1 MGGSRRGRPLVG
13 ASMGLLFGLFLGF
26 DLALMGVVP
35 LESPLLVALPV
46 VFLLVGIGLGMSA
59 PLRMFGRS

>member
-1 MGGSRRGRPLVG
+1 
-13 ASMGLLFGLFLGF
+13 MGLLFGLFLGF